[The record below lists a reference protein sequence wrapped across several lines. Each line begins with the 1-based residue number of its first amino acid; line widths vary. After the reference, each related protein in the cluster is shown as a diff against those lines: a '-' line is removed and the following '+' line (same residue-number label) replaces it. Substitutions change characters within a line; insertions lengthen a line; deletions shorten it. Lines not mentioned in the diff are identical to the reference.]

1 MFTSSYEYRLIAM
14 SFATRPVAR
23 PRHRNLCE
31 LRRCDLI
38 RDLIRATEL
47 GRRACGGGTGA
58 VLDANVMPGGWGAGP
73 TSAPGPTISKL
84 PLGGMIGR
92 ESEGAV
98 QRVGFRTS
106 LIPRSPVA
114 G

>member
-1 MFTSSYEYRLIAM
+1 VPPSWADALS
-14 SFATRPVAR
+14 VAA
-23 PRHRNLCE
+23 P
-31 LRRCDLI
+31 
-38 RDLIRATEL
+38 AP
-47 GRRACGGGTGA
+47 
-58 VLDANVMPGGWGAGP
+58 VLDANVMPGGWGAAP
-73 TSAPGPTISKL
+73 AAAPGPAISKL
-84 PLGGMIGR
+84 SLGGMIGR